1 MHQSSYD
8 KMAGFVNKYL
18 EKRSKDR
25 LIILDLGSQDI
36 NGTYKPLFLSPA
48 WKYIGI
54 DASEGKNV
62 DIVISNPY
70 SWNNIRSD
78 YADVL
83 VSGQTFE
90 HIEYIWLTMKE
101 IRRVL
106 KPGGLCCIIAPSGGI
121 EHRYPTDC
129 WRIYPDG
136 FRALAKYADLEII
149 EVFTQWENENY
160 PDGCDMWHDSV
171 LICRKS
177 EKRRNGVISTI
188 HSRIKYMLYKL
199 KIRT

>member
-8 KMAGFVNKYL
+8 KMAGFVNKFL
-18 EKRSKDR
+18 KQRATEP

-36 NGTYKPLFLSPA
+36 NGTYKPLFSSPA

-54 DASEGKNV
+54 DSAEGKNV
-62 DIVISNPY
+62 DIVLHDPY
-70 SWNNIRSD
+70 SWKNIRSN

-90 HIEYIWLTMKE
+90 HIEYIWLTIRE
-101 IRRVL
+101 ISRVL

-121 EHRYPTDC
+121 EHKYPKDC

-136 FRALAKYADLEII
+136 FRALAKYADLEPV
-149 EVFTQWENENY
+149 EVFTQWDNNNY
-160 PDGCDMWHDSV
+160 PDGSDMWHDSV
-171 LICRKS
+171 LICRKPG
-177 EKRRNGVISTI
+177 KRSIINKILRNPDP
-188 HSRIKYMLYKL
+188 
-199 KIRT
+199 IRY